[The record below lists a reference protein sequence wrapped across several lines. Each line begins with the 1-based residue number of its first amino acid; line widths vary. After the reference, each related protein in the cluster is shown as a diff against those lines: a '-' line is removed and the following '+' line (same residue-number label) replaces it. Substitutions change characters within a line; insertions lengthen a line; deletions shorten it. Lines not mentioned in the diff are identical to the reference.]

1 MSEFVV
7 RPAREDELTAVGEL
21 TVRAYKAD
29 GYFAGNDNYRPE
41 LADARSRFEE
51 SELVVAADSDGT
63 LLGTVTI
70 AFPGTR
76 YAEISRDGELEFRM
90 LAVDPPA
97 RRRGVGEALIR
108 AVIDRAREAGLAKVV
123 LCSQSGMGSVHRIYE
138 RIGFRR
144 LPERDWKP
152 REDVLLIGYEL
163 DL

>member
-7 RPAREDELTAVGEL
+7 RPVREDELDAVGEV

-41 LADARSRFEE
+41 LADATTRFQE
-51 SELVVAADSDGT
+51 SELVVAVDSDGT
-63 LLGTVTI
+63 VLGTVTI
-70 AFPGTR
+70 AFPGTK

-90 LAVDPPA
+90 LAVDPAA

-108 AVIDRAREAGLAKVV
+108 AVIERAREAGLPRVV
-123 LCSQSGMGSVHRIYE
+123 MCSQSGMTGVHRIYE

-152 REDVLLIGYEL
+152 REDVLLIGFEL